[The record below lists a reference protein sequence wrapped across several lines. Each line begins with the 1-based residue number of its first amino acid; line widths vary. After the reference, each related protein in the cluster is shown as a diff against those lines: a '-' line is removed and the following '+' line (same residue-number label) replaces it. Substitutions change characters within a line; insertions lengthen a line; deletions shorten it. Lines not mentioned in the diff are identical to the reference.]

1 LNIKYLIYFFILFFG
16 AIVSLNAEI
25 VPNSLYSYFLTTDTI
40 PSIDSLVIDTSQI
53 AINDSLQPDT
63 LAAPVKEK
71 DAVDAPVDYHA
82 QDSTLIDLPEH
93 KIYLYGNAQ
102 VNYKDIQL
110 TANYM
115 EINFDNNTVF
125 AKGIP
130 DSTGM
135 LQGNP
140 HFKQADDEFDAKEI
154 TYNFKT
160 KKGIIKQVKTKQ
172 GEGYLISNR
181 TKKLPNGVV
190 CLKNG
195 KYTTCDKKH
204 PDFYIKLTKAKVI
217 PNDKIV
223 SGPAYLVIEDIP
235 LPLAIPF
242 GFFPNKKGHS
252 SGVLIPEYG
261 EETNRGF
268 FLRNG
273 GYYFAINDY
282 FDAKITAD
290 IYSLGSWGTHFATN
304 YKKRYKFSGKL
315 NFDYSKIIISEKGL
329 PNYQN
334 QNSYRL
340 LWSHSQDSKARPNS
354 SFRANVNLVSSS
366 YSKYV
371 STNFNQRMQ
380 NTAQSNIAY
389 TKRFAGTPFNF
400 STNLRH
406 SQNNTDSSI
415 TMSVPELN
423 LNMRRIY
430 PFKRKKRIGKP
441 RFYEKIGMTYT
452 SNMKNTIKF
461 KQDDFSPMSKFENYK
476 NGIKHSIPVSANF
489 SIFKLNF
496 NPSLNYTER
505 WYFKSI
511 HERWQDTIINNSDTL
526 PAQVVSDTIRGFVR
540 SGDYAIN
547 IPLTTKIYG
556 FYQFFG
562 KNPKIKAIRHLMT
575 PSVSFNYRP
584 DYSKSKYGYYLRVPN
599 DTNEQYY
606 SIFGDDAIYGAP
618 PTGKFGSLKFSL
630 DNSVEMKARQGGDT
644 SETFIKIPL
653 LQSFNISSFY
663 NLAAD
668 SMNWS
673 NINLTGRTSILKI
686 FNISFNG
693 IVNPYSLDDEGQ
705 VINQFMWNEHKKIGR
720 LTNARMSLSFSL
732 SDKTFSKKGTKK
744 DNSETTSEYAKFNI
758 PWNMSF
764 SYNWSFVK
772 PGLEKTIV
780 QTARVSGN
788 FDLTTKWKTDFTL
801 GYDFSNKK
809 FTYPS
814 LRISR
819 DLHCWVMSLHII
831 PFGAYQSYNFQINVK
846 ASVLQDLKYN
856 QRRNWTEYL

>member
-1 LNIKYLIYFFILFFG
+1 MSVAFFSADTIP
-16 AIVSLNAEI
+16 AQDSIIADSLQI
-25 VPNSLYSYFLTTDTI
+25 TSTDSLRTDTI
-40 PSIDSLVIDTSQI
+40 IPAS
-53 AINDSLQPDT
+53 
-63 LAAPVKEK
+63 VKEK

-82 QDSTLIDLPEH
+82 KDSTLIDLRTH

-102 VNYKDIQL
+102 VNYKDIEL
-110 TANYM
+110 TANYI

-125 AKGIP
+125 AKGLP
-130 DSTGM
+130 DSMGVV
-135 LQGNP
+135 QGKP
-140 HFKQADDEFDAKEI
+140 HFKQSDDEFDAKEI

-160 KKGIIKQVKTKQ
+160 KKGIIKDVRTKQ
-172 GEGYLISNR
+172 GEGFLISDR
-181 TKKLPNGVV
+181 TKKLPNGIV

-195 KYTTCDKKH
+195 KYTTCDKEH

-223 SGPAYLVIEDIP
+223 SGPAYMVIEDIP
-235 LPLAIPF
+235 LPLVLPF

-268 FLRNG
+268 FFRNG

-282 FDAKITAD
+282 LDAKITGD

-329 PNYQN
+329 SNYQN

-340 LWSHSQDSKARPNS
+340 LWNHSQDSKARPNS

-380 NTAQSNIAY
+380 NAAQSNIAY
-389 TKRFAGTPFNF
+389 TKRFPRTPFNF

-415 TMSVPELN
+415 TLSVPELN

-430 PFKRKKRIGKP
+430 PLKRKKRLGKP
-441 RFYEKIGMTYT
+441 RFYEKIGLSYT

-476 NGIKHSIPVSANF
+476 NGIKHSVPVSANF
-489 SIFKLNF
+489 SFLKHF
-496 NPSLNYTER
+496 NLSPSATYNER

-511 HERWQDTIINNSDTL
+511 QERWQDTIINGNDTV
-526 PAQVVSDTIRGFVR
+526 PAQIVTDTIRGFVR
-540 SGDYAIN
+540 SGDYSIN

-556 FYQFFG
+556 FYQFLG

-575 PSVSFNYRP
+575 PSVAFTYRP
-584 DYSKSKYGYYLRVPN
+584 DYSKSKYGYYLPVPK
-599 DTNEQYY
+599 DTNEQFY
-606 SIFGDDAIYGAP
+606 SIFGNDAIYGAP

-630 DNSVEMKARQGGDT
+630 GNTVEMKARQGGDT

-673 NINLTGRTSILKI
+673 NINLTGRTNILKI

-693 IVNPYSLDDEGQ
+693 IVNPYTLNDDGQ
-705 VINQFMWNEHKKIGR
+705 VINQFMWDIHRQIGR
-720 LTNARMSLSFSL
+720 LTNARIALNFSL
-732 SDKTFSKKGTKK
+732 NDKTFKKKTEKK
-744 DNSETTSEYAKFNI
+744 ETDSETSGYAEFYI
-758 PWNMSF
+758 PWNMNF
-764 SYNWSFVK
+764 SYNWSFIK

-788 FDLTTKWKTDFTL
+788 IDLTTKWKADFTL
-801 GYDFSNKK
+801 GYDFTNKK

-814 LRISR
+814 LRIIR
-819 DLHCWVMSLHII
+819 DLHCWTMSLHII